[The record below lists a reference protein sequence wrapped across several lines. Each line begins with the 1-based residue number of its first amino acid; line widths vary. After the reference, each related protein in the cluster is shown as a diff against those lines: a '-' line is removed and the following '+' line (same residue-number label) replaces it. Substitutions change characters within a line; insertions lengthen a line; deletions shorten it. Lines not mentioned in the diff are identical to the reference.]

1 MLPIQ
6 LPIEVPSALASILAE
21 TDWRDWFLI
30 GLTPLF
36 VLVVALEW
44 WRFRKTRIYD
54 WRDSLASMNLG
65 GAYMLVDVLWVV
77 AVILP
82 AMDWVYAHR
91 LTTIEVT
98 PLSFVALYLGV
109 EFCYYW
115 FHRAS
120 HRIRWFWAAHVVHH
134 ASEHMNFTTA
144 MRQSWL
150 YSFAGNWLFYVPMA
164 WIGFD
169 PRWVLFALSAN
180 LAYQFFIHTQWVDRL
195 PAWVEGVFNTP
206 SHHRAHHG
214 RNPQYIDHNYGG
226 TLIVF
231 DRLFGTFVEE
241 DAPVEYGIVRQVHS
255 HNVLWLTVHEWVDM
269 IRDVLQPGPLATR
282 LKHIWAPPEWTR
294 TPDNCAHASSSPPR
308 PDQHSAA

>member
-1 MLPIQ
+1 MLPFD
-6 LPIEVPSALASILAE
+6 LPAPLASALNPLLAA

-98 PLSFVALYLGV
+98 PLSFAALYLGV

-115 FHRAS
+115 FPGS
-120 HRIRWFWAAHVVHH
+120 GLPTWCI
-134 ASEHMNFTTA
+134 TP
-144 MRQSWL
+144 QS
-150 YSFAGNWLFYVPMA
+150 
-164 WIGFD
+164 
-169 PRWVLFALSAN
+169 
-180 LAYQFFIHTQWVDRL
+180 T
-195 PAWVEGVFNTP
+195 
-206 SHHRAHHG
+206 
-214 RNPQYIDHNYGG
+214 
-226 TLIVF
+226 
-231 DRLFGTFVEE
+231 
-241 DAPVEYGIVRQVHS
+241 
-255 HNVLWLTVHEWVDM
+255 
-269 IRDVLQPGPLATR
+269 
-282 LKHIWAPPEWTR
+282 
-294 TPDNCAHASSSPPR
+294 
-308 PDQHSAA
+308 